1 MSRIDRVYGV
11 DFSGAKLAG
20 LNAWVAQL
28 DVATKRI
35 VALDRL
41 GGLAGNDA
49 RRVSMAYLVDAIKT
63 SHNALWAIDFPFAL
77 PIEIIGPDD
86 SFDDQLAWLAA
97 QPDDAYA
104 FGRLCVERALS
115 RGYGM
120 HVRRD
125 TDRETKT
132 PFDCY
137 HYRIICQ
144 TFYGMRNVMAP
155 LRGSPGTILPPFDDM
170 EQPFERA
177 IVESCPGSTL
187 KRWGAPHNNYKQPQ
201 GGPLEP
207 KRLRN
212 RRLILDAIRV
222 HAQLNAGTVRKIQRN
237 GGGDALDAVL
247 AAVGGWESWQ
257 STDPAALR
265 EHPRYRREGRIFA

>member
-1 MSRIDRVYGV
+1 MSPITTVYGV

-20 LNAWVAQL
+20 LNAWVATL
-28 DVATKRI
+28 DVPSKTI
-35 VALDRL
+35 TALHRL
-41 GGLAGNDA
+41 GDLAGDDTRA
-49 RRVSMAYLVDAIKT
+49 VSLAYLVASIRD
-63 SHNALWAIDFPFAL
+63 SNQALWAIDFPFAL
-77 PIEIIGPDD
+77 PLEILDD
-86 SFDDQLAWLAA
+86 GFTFRDQLAWLND

-104 FGRLCVERALS
+104 FGRVCVDRALA
-115 RGYGM
+115 RGHGM

-125 TDRETKT
+125 TDKETKT

-155 LRGSPGTILPPFDDM
+155 LHRTKGTIIPPFDRLDRD
-170 EQPFERA
+170 FDRA
-177 IVESCPGSTL
+177 VVEGCPGSTL
-187 KRWGAPHNNYKQPQ
+187 KRWGAPHHSYKQPA

-207 KRLRN
+207 KRLKN
-212 RRLILDAIRV
+212 RKLILEAIRSRV
-222 HAQLNAGTVRKIQRN
+222 TLADPFVRKIQRN

-257 STDPAALR
+257 NTDPTALR
-265 EHPRYRREGRIFA
+265 KHPRYSREGRIFA

>member
-1 MSRIDRVYGV
+1 MSPIDTVYGV

-20 LNAWVAQL
+20 LNAWVATL
-28 DVATKRI
+28 DLHGNRVT
-35 VALDRL
+35 ALHRL
-41 GGLAGNDA
+41 GDLAGDPA
-49 RRVSMAYLVDAIKT
+49 RDVSLKYLADAILGST
-63 SHNALWAIDFPFAL
+63 RSLWAMDFPFAL
-77 PIEIIGPDD
+77 PVEIVGPTDALT
-86 SFDDQLAWLAA
+86 DQLAWLAA

-104 FGRLCVERALS
+104 FGRVCVDRALAAGHS
-115 RGYGM
+115 M

-144 TFYGMRNVMAP
+144 TFYGMRQVIAAV
-155 LRGSPGTILPPFDDM
+155 RGTPGTVVPPFDRMDR
-170 EQPFERA
+170 PFDRA
-177 IVESCPGSTL
+177 VIEACPGSTL
-187 KRWGAPHNNYKQPQ
+187 KKWAAPHNNYKQPA

-212 RRLILDAIRV
+212 RRLILDAIKGRITLDD
-222 HAQLNAGTVRKIQRN
+222 ATVRKIQRN

-257 STDPAALR
+257 ATDPAALAAHR
-265 EHPRYRREGRIFA
+265 RYAREGRIFA